1 MIIERQ
7 DIDSLSPKTKVGV
20 VSCIPGLCKTQAD
33 FLNFVFFFLEN
44 GGK

>member
-7 DIDSLSPKTKVGV
+7 DIDSLSPTTKVGV
-20 VSCIPGLCKTQAD
+20 VLCIPGLCKTQAD
-33 FLNFVFFFLEN
+33 FFKFCNFFLEN